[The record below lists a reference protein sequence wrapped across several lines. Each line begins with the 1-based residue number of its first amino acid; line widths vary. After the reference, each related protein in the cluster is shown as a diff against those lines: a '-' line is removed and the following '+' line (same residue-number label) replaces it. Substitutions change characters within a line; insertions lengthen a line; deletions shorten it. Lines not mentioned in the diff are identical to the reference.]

1 MCICIIMP
9 CVFVIDAPDRALGVK
24 VINVTTSHSLF
35 IVQAHVIQEVGHE
48 RPHNGE
54 MVTVLFD
61 EDIFKILKL
70 QAGSFVLICPP
81 RYACMHVCRY
91 PLHVMCVVY
100 AVVYMCMYI

>member
-1 MCICIIMP
+1 MP

-54 MVTVLFD
+54 MVTVL
-61 EDIFKILKL
+61 
-70 QAGSFVLICPP
+70 
-81 RYACMHVCRY
+81 
-91 PLHVMCVVY
+91 
-100 AVVYMCMYI
+100 